1 MTKLSY
7 FEALPKELQQK
18 FKNANVIIS
27 DIKIDPETDAVP
39 IEKIADRLNL
49 IPSYTEGEYGDN
61 TIHLRILMSY
71 ENERFAIAK
80 AIANHI
86 FNRKELVTNLLKE
99 TENNEAFENEIAEYQ
114 ELIERKMNWANNA
127 DAKQLLLPSGIF
139 SLALEHTKQKSIN
152 KKQLIHK
159 LAKQFQVT
167 PFLIE
172 QELQTRDQKI
182 NTIVSNTIPI
192 S

>member
-7 FEALPKELQQK
+7 LEALPKELQQK

-27 DIKIDPETDAVP
+27 DIKIDPETDAAP

-49 IPSYTEGEYGDN
+49 IPSYTENEYGDN
-61 TIHLRILMSY
+61 TIHLRILTSY
-71 ENERFAIAK
+71 ENQRFTIAK
-80 AIANHI
+80 AIANRI
-86 FNRKELVTNLLKE
+86 FNRKEIVTNLLKE
-99 TENNEAFENEIAEYQ
+99 IENNEAFENEIAEYQ
-114 ELIERKMNWANNA
+114 ELIEKKISWANNA
-127 DAKQLLLPSGIF
+127 DARQLLLPSGIF
-139 SLALEHTKQKSIN
+139 SLALKHTKQKSIN

-172 QELQTRDQKI
+172 QELQTRDQK
-182 NTIVSNTIPI
+182 N
-192 S
+192 

>member
-7 FEALPKELQQK
+7 FEALPKELQEK
-18 FKNANVIIS
+18 FKNTNIIIS
-27 DIKIDPETDAVP
+27 DLKIDPKTDAIP

-49 IPSYTEGEYGDN
+49 IPSYTEDEYGNN
-61 TIHLRILMSY
+61 TIHLRISMSP

-80 AIANHI
+80 AIANRI
-86 FNRKELVTNLLKE
+86 FNRKEIITNLLKE
-99 TENNEAFENEIAEYQ
+99 IENNEAFKNEIAEYQ
-114 ELIERKMNWANNA
+114 ELIKQKISWASNA
-127 DAKQLLLPSGIF
+127 DARQLLLPNKIF

-172 QELQTRDQKI
+172 QELQTRDQK
-182 NTIVSNTIPI
+182 N
-192 S
+192 

>member
-7 FEALPKELQQK
+7 LEALPKELQQK
-18 FKNANVIIS
+18 FKNTNVIIS
-27 DIKIDPETDAVP
+27 DFKIDPKTDAVP

-49 IPSYTEGEYGDN
+49 IPSYTKDEYGYN
-61 TIHLRILMSY
+61 TIHLNVLMSH

-80 AIANHI
+80 AIVNRI
-86 FNRKELVTNLLKE
+86 FNRKEVVTNLLKE
-99 TENNEAFENEIAEYQ
+99 IENNEAFENEIAEYQ
-114 ELIERKMNWANNA
+114 KLIEKKISWANNA
-127 DAKQLLLPSGIF
+127 DARQLLLPSGIF
-139 SLALEHTKQKSIN
+139 SLTLEHTKQKSIN

-172 QELQTRDQKI
+172 QELQTRDQK
-182 NTIVSNTIPI
+182 N
-192 S
+192 

>member
-7 FEALPKELQQK
+7 LEALPKELQEK

-27 DIKIDPETDAVP
+27 DLNIDPETDAAP

-49 IPSYTEGEYGDN
+49 IPSYTENEYGDN
-61 TIHLRILMSY
+61 TIHLRILMSR

-80 AIANHI
+80 AIVNRI
-86 FNRKELVTNLLKE
+86 FNRKEVVTNLLKE
-99 TENNEAFENEIAEYQ
+99 IENNEAFENEIAEYQ
-114 ELIERKMNWANNA
+114 ELIERKISRANNA
-127 DAKQLLLPSGIF
+127 NARQLLLPNKIF

-152 KKQLIHK
+152 EKQLIHK
-159 LAKQFQVT
+159 LAKQFKVT

-172 QELQTRDQKI
+172 QELKAR
-182 NTIVSNTIPI
+182 N
-192 S
+192 

>member
-7 FEALPKELQQK
+7 LEALPKELQQK

-27 DIKIDPETDAVP
+27 DIKIDPETDAIP

-49 IPSYTEGEYGDN
+49 IPSYTEDKYDNN
-61 TIHLRILMSY
+61 TIHLRISMSP

-80 AIANHI
+80 AIANRI
-86 FNRKELVTNLLKE
+86 FNRKEIITNLLKE
-99 TENNEAFENEIAEYQ
+99 IENNEAFKNEIAEYQ
-114 ELIERKMNWANNA
+114 ELIKQKISWANNA
-127 DAKQLLLPSGIF
+127 DARQLLLPNKIF
-139 SLALEHTKQKSIN
+139 SLALEHTTQKSIN

-172 QELQTRDQKI
+172 QELQTRNIQ
-182 NTIVSNTIPI
+182 
-192 S
+192 

>member
-27 DIKIDPETDAVP
+27 DIKIDPETDAIP
-39 IEKIADRLNL
+39 IEKIADRLNI
-49 IPSYTEGEYGDN
+49 IPSYTENEYGNN
-61 TIHLRILMSY
+61 TIHLRISMSP
-71 ENERFAIAK
+71 ENERFTIAK
-80 AIANHI
+80 AIANRI
-86 FNRKELVTNLLKE
+86 FNRKEIITNLLKE
-99 TENNEAFENEIAEYQ
+99 IENDETFKNEIAEYQ
-114 ELIERKMNWANNA
+114 ELIKQKISWANNA
-127 DAKQLLLPSGIF
+127 DARQLLLPNKIF

-172 QELQTRDQKI
+172 QELQTRDPK
-182 NTIVSNTIPI
+182 N
-192 S
+192 

>member
-7 FEALPKELQQK
+7 LETLPKELQQK

-27 DIKIDPETDAVP
+27 DFKIDPETDAVP

-49 IPSYTEGEYGDN
+49 IPSYTKDEYGDN
-61 TIHLRILMSY
+61 TIHLNVLMSH

-80 AIANHI
+80 AIVNRI
-86 FNRKELVTNLLKE
+86 FNRKEVVTNLLKE
-99 TENNEAFENEIAEYQ
+99 IENNEAFENEIAEYQ
-114 ELIERKMNWANNA
+114 ELIEKKISWANNT
-127 DAKQLLLPSGIF
+127 DARQLLLPSGIF

-172 QELQTRDQKI
+172 QELQTRDQK
-182 NTIVSNTIPI
+182 N
-192 S
+192 

>member
-7 FEALPKELQQK
+7 LEALPKKLQQK
-18 FKNANVIIS
+18 FKNTNIVIS
-27 DIKIDPETDAVP
+27 DIKINPKTDAVP

-49 IPSYTEGEYGDN
+49 IPSYTEDEYGEN
-61 TIHLRILMSY
+61 TIHLSILMNH

-80 AIANHI
+80 AIANRI
-86 FNRKELVTNLLKE
+86 FNRKEVVTNLLKE
-99 TENNEAFENEIAEYQ
+99 IENNEAFENEIAEHQ
-114 ELIERKMNWANNA
+114 ELIEKKINWANNTNA
-127 DAKQLLLPSGIF
+127 RQLLLPDKIF
-139 SLALEHTKQKSIN
+139 SLALTHTKQTTIN

-172 QELQTRDQKI
+172 QELQIRSIQ
-182 NTIVSNTIPI
+182 
-192 S
+192 

>member
-7 FEALPKELQQK
+7 LEALPKELQQK
-18 FKNANVIIS
+18 FKKANVVIS
-27 DIKIDPETDAVP
+27 DIKINPKTDAVP

-49 IPSYTEGEYGDN
+49 IPSYTEDEYGEN
-61 TIHLRILMSY
+61 TIHLSVLMSH

-80 AIANHI
+80 AIANRI
-86 FNRKELVTNLLKE
+86 FNRKEITTKLLE
-99 TENNEAFENEIAEYQ
+99 EVENNEIFKNKITEYQ
-114 ELIERKMNWANNA
+114 KLIERKINWANNA
-127 DAKQLLLPSGIF
+127 NARQLLLPNKIF
-139 SLALEHTKQKSIN
+139 SIALTHTKQTTIN

-172 QELQTRDQKI
+172 QKLQIRNSQ
-182 NTIVSNTIPI
+182 
-192 S
+192 

>member
-7 FEALPKELQQK
+7 LEALPKELQQK

-27 DIKIDPETDAVP
+27 DIKIDPKTDAVP

-49 IPSYTEGEYGDN
+49 IPSYTKDEYDDN
-61 TIHLRILMSY
+61 TIHLSILMSH

-80 AIANHI
+80 AIANRI
-86 FNRKELVTNLLKE
+86 SNRKEIITNLLKE
-99 TENNEAFENEIAEYQ
+99 IENNEAFKNEIAEYK
-114 ELIERKMNWANNA
+114 ELIEKEVNWANNA
-127 DAKQLLLPSGIF
+127 NARQLLLPNKIF

-172 QELQTRDQKI
+172 QELQTRDQK
-182 NTIVSNTIPI
+182 N
-192 S
+192 

>member
-27 DIKIDPETDAVP
+27 DIKIDPETDAIP

-49 IPSYTEGEYGDN
+49 IPSYTENEYGNN
-61 TIHLRILMSY
+61 TIHLRISMSP
-71 ENERFAIAK
+71 ENERFTIAK
-80 AIANHI
+80 AIANRI
-86 FNRKELVTNLLKE
+86 FNRKEIITNLLKE
-99 TENNEAFENEIAEYQ
+99 IENDETFKNEIAEYQ
-114 ELIERKMNWANNA
+114 ELIKQKISWANNA
-127 DAKQLLLPSGIF
+127 DARQLLLPNKIF

-172 QELQTRDQKI
+172 QELQTRDPK
-182 NTIVSNTIPI
+182 N
-192 S
+192 

>member
-7 FEALPKELQQK
+7 LEALPKELQEK
-18 FKNANVIIS
+18 FKNANVVIS
-27 DIKIDPETDAVP
+27 DLNIDPETDAVP

-49 IPSYTEGEYGDN
+49 IPSYTENEYGDN
-61 TIHLRILMSY
+61 TIHLRISMSR
-71 ENERFAIAK
+71 ENERFTIAK
-80 AIANHI
+80 AIVNRI
-86 FNRKELVTNLLKE
+86 FNRKEVVTNLLKE
-99 TENNEAFENEIAEYQ
+99 IEKNEAFENEIAEYQ
-114 ELIERKMNWANNA
+114 ELIKKKISWANNA
-127 DAKQLLLPSGIF
+127 DARQLLLPSKIF

-172 QELQTRDQKI
+172 QELQDHNK
-182 NTIVSNTIPI
+182 
-192 S
+192 

>member
-18 FKNANVIIS
+18 FKNANIIIS
-27 DIKIDPETDAVP
+27 DIKINPKTDAIP

-49 IPSYTEGEYGDN
+49 IPSYTENEYGNN
-61 TIHLRILMSY
+61 TIHLRSSMSP
-71 ENERFAIAK
+71 ENERFTIAK
-80 AIANHI
+80 AIANRI
-86 FNRKELVTNLLKE
+86 FNRKEIITNLLKE
-99 TENNEAFENEIAEYQ
+99 IENDETFKNEIAEYQ
-114 ELIERKMNWANNA
+114 ELIKQKISWANNA
-127 DAKQLLLPSGIF
+127 DARQLLLPNKIF

-172 QELQTRDQKI
+172 QELQTRDQK
-182 NTIVSNTIPI
+182 N
-192 S
+192 

>member
-49 IPSYTEGEYGDN
+49 IPSYTESEYGDN

-99 TENNEAFENEIAEYQ
+99 INEAFENEIAEYQ
-114 ELIERKMNWANNA
+114 ELIEKKISWANNA
-127 DAKQLLLPSGIF
+127 DARQLLLPDKIF
-139 SLALEHTKQKSIN
+139 SLALERTKQKSIN
-152 KKQLIHK
+152 EKQLIHK

-167 PFLIE
+167 PLLIE
-172 QELQTRDQKI
+172 QELKTR
-182 NTIVSNTIPI
+182 N
-192 S
+192 